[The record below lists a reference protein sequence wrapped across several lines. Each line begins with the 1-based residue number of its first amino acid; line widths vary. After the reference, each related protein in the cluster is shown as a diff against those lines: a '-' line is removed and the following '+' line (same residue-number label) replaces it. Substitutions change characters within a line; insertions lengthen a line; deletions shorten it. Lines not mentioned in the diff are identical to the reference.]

1 MDKHKTVRALFVHQ
15 NFPGQYKDLVRLL
28 ASDPKNKVVFI
39 TKPNQNRIAGVH
51 QITYQPARTPSS
63 TTHPYIVGLENGV
76 LHGQAVARVALDLK
90 KRGFRPDIICGHCGW
105 GETLFLKDVYPDVP
119 LINFFEFFYHA
130 SGSDVGFDPEYP
142 STFDNKVRAWMK
154 NTINLLSL
162 EACDRGISPTVW
174 QHKQYPPEFQPKI
187 SVIHDGID
195 TDAVTPDPKA
205 QIRLPN
211 GRMVRHGDEVVT
223 YVARNL
229 EPYRGFH
236 IFMRTVEEI
245 CHRRPRAEILI
256 VGGDGVSYGRRP
268 ADGQTYREKLLSEV
282 TIDPDRVHFLGRVPY
297 SQFLAL
303 LRVSAVHV
311 YLTYPFV
318 LSWSML
324 EAMAAGCVIVGSAT
338 PPVEEVIVDGENGL
352 LVDFFAPKEI
362 ADRVDAVL
370 EHPDRM
376 AKVRAGARQTII
388 ERYDLRRICLPR
400 HLKLMQNL
408 MAGGTKAR
416 DPAQRSP

>member
-1 MDKHKTVRALFVHQ
+1 M
-15 NFPGQYKDLVRLL
+15 
-28 ASDPKNKVVFI
+28 
-39 TKPNQNRIAGVH
+39 
-51 QITYQPARTPSS
+51 
-63 TTHPYIVGLENGV
+63 
-76 LHGQAVARVALDLK
+76 
-90 KRGFRPDIICGHCGW
+90 
-105 GETLFLKDVYPDVP
+105 
-119 LINFFEFFYHA
+119 
-130 SGSDVGFDPEYP
+130 
-142 STFDNKVRAWMK
+142 
-154 NTINLLSL
+154 
-162 EACDRGISPTVW
+162 
-174 QHKQYPPEFQPKI
+174 
-187 SVIHDGID
+187 
-195 TDAVTPDPKA
+195 
-205 QIRLPN
+205 
-211 GRMVRHGDEVVT
+211 T

-256 VGGDGVSYGRRP
+256 VGGDGVSYGRRR

-282 TIDPDRVHFLGRVPY
+282 TIDPDRVHYLGQVRY

-352 LVDFFAPKEI
+352 LIDFFAPKEI

-370 EHPDRM
+370 DHPDRM
-376 AKVRAGARQTII
+376 AEMRAGARQTII

-400 HLKLMQNL
+400 HLELMQNL